1 MNQDEEKFEHK
12 VDAWTVGQLR
22 AALDGV
28 SDDLPVV
35 CWVAEEP
42 GGKDICGDQVVFD
55 AGFGQVDWGKGEGL
69 QEDKTKF
76 GLSLE
81 FPPGTYYRPK
91 AGH

>member
-1 MNQDEEKFEHK
+1 MASDEEEFEHK

-28 SDDLPVV
+28 PDDMPLI

-42 GGKDICGDQVVFD
+42 GGKDVCGDQVVFG
-55 AGFGQVDWGKGEGL
+55 AGFGNVDWGNGL
-69 QEDKTKF
+69 VEDRSRF

-81 FPPGTYYRPK
+81 FPPGTYYRTRS
-91 AGH
+91 